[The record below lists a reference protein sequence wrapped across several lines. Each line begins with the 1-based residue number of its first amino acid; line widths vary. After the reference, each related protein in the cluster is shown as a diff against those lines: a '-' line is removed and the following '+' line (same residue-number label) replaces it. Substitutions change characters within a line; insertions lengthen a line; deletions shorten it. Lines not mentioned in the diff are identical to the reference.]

1 MESKR
6 DRELGALE
14 KMFTNLLRGKRSIP
28 SSVPQSAPLQQLPS
42 GAAGRKP
49 EVIEPTVLVGLHLG
63 TTYSSFAYAHKSNP
77 ESTPSPIFTC
87 HDWPGVKSKRD
98 ATPTAIYYKPQVGKA
113 NGDLCFRSWGY
124 MAWTEFEKD
133 LPAMLNLREQAAT
146 NENEAATN
154 GNVLSSGKIP
164 VVGSYVTPLR
174 QHVSGSD
181 AGPSSASNRPP
192 GLTLNRVISDYL
204 RGIGRSVWHH
214 LQHVHFRSDLSMED
228 VQWCVT
234 VPSIWSHNPRQQ
246 MKSCMADAG
255 LVVGGSNGINASTH
269 PVIMVLETDAA
280 SYWSCEKLS
289 LQRGDKVLL
298 AHIGY
303 HTTDVVLK
311 EWVGCEAAYNFKDF
325 QDFMH
330 SSSSLCGRIHVE
342 KQYIEFLCK
351 ENGPLR
357 EYFLRFPQY
366 KTRLLDECEEL
377 PDMCRRLMFFPF
389 NWPATWQEYVNRDG
403 LPYAGASNAIQLSNN
418 DVENIVHPIV
428 QANLDFIATQLS
440 QTTGIRVMV
449 VVGRLA
455 GLSDLESRI
464 RHSFGD
470 RVGEIVFEEANEIT
484 ISRGAV
490 RIAQHCFPASGAKT
504 FDLVV
509 DAIDNVL
516 IQTRQMDNQD
526 RANNNCVRINQGQCN
541 HLANKLAE
549 MKDWLLQEHQN
560 LDIILTWAMHRVLLH
575 LLRVVKR
582 ADLLVRDCCKSED
595 WGKAAVLQAGNEEA
609 FVGILHDLK
618 WWCTHFLNLTILS
631 GLNSSQQIQS
641 LGDADKLNQ
650 FEPDHILARRA
661 ALDREELVA
670 NLMQFKRHDKS
681 DVMVDH
687 LLDRYSQQA
696 SDQST
701 KVHFPLP
708 FWNTQDDK
716 TLPIVKHLGH
726 GAYGAV
732 FESVWLRLPCAQKVF
747 MGAENVSFKKEADIL
762 GTLKHPN
769 IIQLFCCTMDA
780 KSCSLVMEL
789 MSTDL
794 RNLMD
799 EKMKDPK
806 HVVPFSLPVAVDIML
821 QVARGLKY
829 MHEQRVGHRDIKSS
843 NILVNPTSVPELA
856 EMGYIDVK
864 VADFGLAKAKLM
876 SSTAAKQTKDIGTT
890 PYRAPELYTQEEEIA
905 MKNYPPN
912 ADVYSYGITCAEILT
927 GKIPF
932 PHTEYKRTELLQV
945 IRQGERPPLPLD
957 CPTPLANLITRCWD
971 TDPCN
976 RPGFLQV
983 CNELLDFKRSNL
995 MI

>member
-1 MESKR
+1 M
-6 DRELGALE
+6 
-14 KMFTNLLRGKRSIP
+14 
-28 SSVPQSAPLQQLPS
+28 V
-42 GAAGRKP
+42 
-49 EVIEPTVLVGLHLG
+49 
-63 TTYSSFAYAHKSNP
+63 
-77 ESTPSPIFTC
+77 
-87 HDWPGVKSKRD
+87 
-98 ATPTAIYYKPQVGKA
+98 
-113 NGDLCFRSWGY
+113 
-124 MAWTEFEKD
+124 
-133 LPAMLNLREQAAT
+133 
-146 NENEAATN
+146 
-154 GNVLSSGKIP
+154 
-164 VVGSYVTPLR
+164 
-174 QHVSGSD
+174 
-181 AGPSSASNRPP
+181 
-192 GLTLNRVISDYL
+192 
-204 RGIGRSVWHH
+204 
-214 LQHVHFRSDLSMED
+214 
-228 VQWCVT
+228 
-234 VPSIWSHNPRQQ
+234 
-246 MKSCMADAG
+246 DAG

-269 PVIMVLETDAA
+269 PVIMLLQTDAA
-280 SYWSCEKLS
+280 SYSSCEKLS
-289 LQRGDKVLL
+289 LQRGDKVLV
-298 AHIGY
+298 ANIGY
-303 HTTDVVLK
+303 DTTDVVLQ
-311 EWVGCEAAYNFKDF
+311 EWVGCEAEYNFKVFKDL
-325 QDFMH
+325 MH
-330 SSSSLCGRIHVE
+330 SSSGLGRIHLE
-342 KQYIEFLCK
+342 KQFLEVQCQENPFLREFLL
-351 ENGPLR
+351 EHPGH
-357 EYFLRFPQY
+357 
-366 KTRLLDECEEL
+366 KTRLLEEWERGAGIPRKFIDSHIEPTL
-377 PDMCRRLMFFPF
+377 IWEEHTESLCFFNPRVYCTF
-389 NWPATWQEYVNRDG
+389 
-403 LPYAGASNAIQLSNN
+403 LLSNYDIQKKAN
-418 DVENIVHPIV
+418 PIV
-428 QANLDFIATQLS
+428 EANLDFIAAQLS

-449 VVGRLA
+449 VIGRLVQ
-455 GLSDLESRI
+455 LSDLERRI
-464 RHSFGD
+464 RHRFGD
-470 RVGEIVFEEANEIT
+470 RVGEIVFKEANET
-484 ISRGAV
+484 TMSKAAV
-490 RIAQHCFPASGAKT
+490 RIAQDCFPGTRT

-509 DAIDNVL
+509 EVIDNVL

-526 RANNNCVRINQGQCN
+526 WSNNNCVRVNWGQCN

-549 MKDWLLQEHQN
+549 IKDWLLQEHQN
-560 LDIILTWAMHRVLLH
+560 SEIILTWAMHRVLLH

-582 ADLLVRDCCKSED
+582 ADLLVRECCKCKD

-650 FEPDHILARRA
+650 FEQDHILARRA

-670 NLMQFKRHDKS
+670 NVMQFKRHDKS

-701 KVHFPLP
+701 KVESPLLL
-708 FWNTQDDK
+708 WNTRDYNTPLISED
-716 TLPIVKHLGH
+716 LLGR
-726 GAYGAV
+726 GAYGVV
-732 FESVWLRLPCAQKVF
+732 FKSTWLGSNCAKKVF
-747 MGAENVSFKKEADIL
+747 IGAENVSFKKEADIL
-762 GTLKHPN
+762 AALKHPN
-769 IIQLFCCTMDA
+769 IIQLFCCTTDA

-794 RNLMD
+794 RKLMD
-799 EKMKDPK
+799 DKMKDRK

-843 NILVNPTSVPELA
+843 NILVNLTSVPELA
-856 EMGYIDVK
+856 KMGYIDVK

-890 PYRAPELYTQEEEIA
+890 PYRPPELYTQEEEEIA
-905 MKNYPPN
+905 MKNYPPK